1 MTAKKSLDSDVELRE
16 TVPMN
21 KNTTSTNSPFDDD
34 FFRKHVIVV
43 HVTAPKPKADQPKAA
58 S

>member
-1 MTAKKSLDSDVELRE
+1 MTAKKSLDSDTGSCE

-21 KNTTSTNSPFDDD
+21 KNTTSTTSPFDDD

-43 HVTAPKPKADQPKAA
+43 HVTAPKPKADQTKAA

>member
-1 MTAKKSLDSDVELRE
+1 
-16 TVPMN
+16 MN
-21 KNTTSTNSPFDDD
+21 KNTTSTTSPFDDD

-43 HVTAPKPKADQPKAA
+43 HVTAPKPKADQTKAA